1 MKIKIIE
8 LIVIEIEGIRLKKL
22 SKPII
27 YKVNYSRED
36 AQNLDDKIRKNGN
49 IKGEEQKYL
58 IDYPTVYV
66 IASEKSKL
74 YTVYVGETNNIKRRT
89 LEHID
94 VDSEVREDWQQLKEF
109 QDAEMYIV
117 GHEHFNKSLTLD
129 IENRLMQYMSSVE
142 SVEKINNRRENS
154 QNKYYT
160 SDEMKKIFDKIW
172 KQLHREDP
180 RLFPAKKL
188 IEDSALFKASPFNK
202 LGRLQ

>member
-1 MKIKIIE
+1 M
-8 LIVIEIEGIRLKKL
+8 KKL

-94 VDSEVREDWQQLKEF
+94 VDSEVRE
-109 QDAEMYIV
+109 
-117 GHEHFNKSLTLD
+117 
-129 IENRLMQYMSSVE
+129 
-142 SVEKINNRRENS
+142 
-154 QNKYYT
+154 
-160 SDEMKKIFDKIW
+160 
-172 KQLHREDP
+172 
-180 RLFPAKKL
+180 
-188 IEDSALFKASPFNK
+188 
-202 LGRLQ
+202 